1 MIILRQ
7 LRLKQKGDTIIEVLI
22 VLAVLSSTLGIAFAT
37 TNRSNKAMQANKERH
52 QAQLIANSQ
61 ADLLRSTEIDDVVGP
76 TSIRNRLNSP
86 SSLPATQCFYI
97 NGAGATASI
106 EYMNDEPETGTNCH
120 SIDGIYTVNIT
131 CVVPIGSVDI
141 HQNCLDNNDTY
152 NLYRI
157 SVTWDSLK
165 GGQDNVELTYGN

>member
-76 TSIRNRLNSP
+76 TSIRNKLNSP

-106 EYMNDEPETGTNCH
+106 EFMNDEPETGTNCH
-120 SIDGIYTVNIT
+120 SIDGLYIVNIT
-131 CVVPIGSVDI
+131 CVPVIPANLSRDCNGTD
-141 HQNCLDNNDTY
+141 DTF
-152 NLYRI
+152 NLYKI